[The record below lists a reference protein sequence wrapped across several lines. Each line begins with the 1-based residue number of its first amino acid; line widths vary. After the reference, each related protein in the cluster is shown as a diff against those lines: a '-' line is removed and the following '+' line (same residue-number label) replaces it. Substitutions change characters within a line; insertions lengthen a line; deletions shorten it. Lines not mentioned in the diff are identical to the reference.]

1 MSTAT
6 THSGEGIDLGDSG
19 TRLGG
24 ARTRDAGLVE
34 GAEGATEEIDP
45 VALIA
50 ADGND
55 RGGGRVAAVMRVA
68 RRRRSVRGGGGGA
81 PPAHVARDDRRR
93 ALDAP
98 SAPRAAAR
106 RRERRGRATQLSSA
120 RCHVARAGRSD
131 ESRVVSDD
139 WRMMNRLL
147 FQHRVFSSTTID
159 APLRRQH
166 APHAPPAP
174 FATVMKQFTGEHT
187 PGSARTDTDPTVPG
201 SNPTSP
207 TPTSSFV
214 P

>member
-1 MSTAT
+1 MSARGLST
-6 THSGEGIDLGDSG
+6 GGVDGGIDLGDSG

-50 ADGND
+50 ADGYD

-68 RRRRSVRGGGGGA
+68 RRRRPVRGGGGGA
-81 PPAHVARDDRRR
+81 PRAHIARDDRRR

-120 RCHVARAGRSD
+120 RCHVAGRSD

-139 WRMMNRLL
+139 W
-147 FQHRVFSSTTID
+147 
-159 APLRRQH
+159 
-166 APHAPPAP
+166 
-174 FATVMKQFTGEHT
+174 TGTFFNTEK
-187 PGSARTDTDPTVPG
+187 
-201 SNPTSP
+201 
-207 TPTSSFV
+207 
-214 P
+214 